1 MIEIYAPSNELE
13 GERIVSF
20 LQSEGIE
27 ANLQVS
33 QNLPQIPTN
42 TEFTIFASTK
52 SRQKAIELIANARLD
67 KVITDTGMFL

>member
-33 QNLPQIPTN
+33 QNLPQIPTS
-42 TEFTIFASTK
+42 TEFVILAPTK

>member
-1 MIEIYAPSNELE
+1 MIEIYAPSSGLE
-13 GERIVSF
+13 GKRIVNF

-27 ANLQVS
+27 ATLQVT
-33 QNLPQIPTN
+33 QNLPQIPTGV
-42 TEFTIFASTK
+42 EFTIFAPIG

>member
-27 ANLQVS
+27 AQLQAT
-33 QNLPQIPTN
+33 QNLPQMPTG
-42 TEFTIFASTK
+42 TEFTIFAPTQM
-52 SRQKAIELIANARLD
+52 RQKAIELIANARLD

>member
-1 MIEIYAPSNELE
+1 MVEIYAPSSEIE

-20 LQSEGIE
+20 LQGEGIE
-27 ANLQVS
+27 AELQVT
-33 QNLPQIPTN
+33 QHLPQIPTGA
-42 TEFTIFASTK
+42 EFTIFAPTK

>member
-27 ANLQVS
+27 ANLRVS
-33 QNLPQIPTN
+33 QSLPQIPTS
-42 TEFTIFASTK
+42 TEFTIFAPTK

>member
-1 MIEIYAPSNELE
+1 MIEIYAPSSEIE

-20 LQSEGIE
+20 LEGEGIE
-27 ANLQVS
+27 AKLQAT
-33 QNLPQIPTN
+33 QNLPQIPTGV
-42 TEFTIFASTK
+42 EFTIFAPAK

>member
-13 GERIVSF
+13 GERIVGF

-27 ANLQVS
+27 ANMQAT
-33 QNLPQIPTN
+33 QNLPQIPTG
-42 TEFTIFASTK
+42 TEFTIFAPAK